1 MDVLCEHCGKEIPG
15 DSKFCRYCGQPVV
28 PKPESPAQNDPA
40 IPQPSDN
47 MTTPYPVENQ
57 PPQSSKKPLV
67 VAAVMVVAI
76 CAAFF
81 FHMNKNQPGNLPVAV
96 TVTNSEYKNRMLGL
110 YPQMEHHGK
119 QMVLEALDH
128 PSRTI
133 FAYDPDAFANDGVLL
148 TSVGTIKYK
157 DALEKDITQ
166 KFEATFVTN
175 NETLFYLA
183 LKLDGQTVYD
193 RTGAVDCDGIIVATD
208 MTFEGRGYGEAILD
222 NIVNPDKWVK
232 NAADYHNA
240 EEEITLAEFTA
251 IALGMDYREVCA
263 IIGSG
268 GVEKSRAT
276 LLGSETAIY
285 IWEGVGKKDTSATL
299 TFVNDLLIAK
309 EQEGLK

>member
-1 MDVLCEHCGKEIPG
+1 VSTAAKR
-15 DSKFCRYCGQPVV
+15 F
-28 PKPESPAQNDPA
+28 PETANSVGIVASRLRRSLKALRKMSQQYRSPP
-40 IPQPSDN
+40 I
-47 MTTPYPVENQ
+47 MTTPHPVDDQ

-67 VAAVMVVAI
+67 VAAVMAVTI

-81 FHMNKNQPGNLPVAV
+81 YHMSKDQPVNSSINQSVAV
-96 TVTNSEYKNRMLGL
+96 TASNSEYKNRMRSL

-119 QMVLEALDH
+119 QMVLETLDH
-128 PSRTI
+128 PRRTI
-133 FAYDPDAFANDGVLL
+133 FAYDLDAFANDGVLL

-157 DALEKDITQ
+157 DAQETDITR

-175 NETLFYLA
+175 NETLFYMA
-183 LKLDGQTVYD
+183 LKLDGQTAYD
-193 RTGAVDCDGIIVATD
+193 RTDAIDRDGIIVATD

-222 NIVNPDKWVK
+222 NIVNPDKWSK

-251 IALGMDYREVCA
+251 IALGMDYRETCA

-276 LLGSETAIY
+276 LLGSESAIY
-285 IWEGVGKKDTSATL
+285 IWEGIGKKDASATL
-299 TFVNDLLIAK
+299 TFVDDLLIAK